1 MSFLVVNIPANIN
14 RIAQAKA
21 VMLFGVKFT
30 GLVLSGAINFTR
42 KRKRKQNTTKHLF
55 LGTSIH
61 HNCKMALG
69 ILLVTKGTRNAN
81 MDSLFC
87 SFIQHLLSPYYVQST
102 KTQICGDNMAASKK
116 HDLVVVE

>member
-42 KRKRKQNTTKHLF
+42 KRKRKQNISVPWNF
-55 LGTSIH
+55 Y
-61 HNCKMALG
+61 
-69 ILLVTKGTRNAN
+69 
-81 MDSLFC
+81 
-87 SFIQHLLSPYYVQST
+87 SP
-102 KTQICGDNMAASKK
+102 
-116 HDLVVVE
+116 